1 MYFNMS
7 VKATERREGFTTCNT
22 HVWFLSSVY
31 FNMAREKFFQHVSH
45 LYGFS
50 PVYILRC
57 LFKLPAW
64 ERARMVSFQCVL
76 LDVSSVYF
84 EMSI

>member
-31 FNMAREKFFQHVSH
+31 FNMAREKFFQQVSH
-45 LYGFS
+45 LNGFS
-50 PVYILRC
+50 SVFILRC
-57 LFKLPAW
+57 LFKLK
-64 ERARMVSFQCVL
+64 AREKAF
-76 LDVSSVYF
+76 
-84 EMSI
+84 